1 MKGVS
6 PDGPDAQRPAQRA
19 ARDVPETG
27 ARSYRVA
34 VIEAAPIDALV
45 TVAEQV
51 LPLLRPAHDRAWH
64 AEIGNTLQVM
74 LANTEGTIARLKE
87 LRVPLRKSLG
97 HSFDHETMISLDARC
112 RLAIRIL
119 DSVRVESD
127 LSPQQRLNLS
137 RLLHELPQAALRLSG
152 YGCAVY
158 PAVAVALLA
167 AVGIAALFQQG
178 AVIGSTLETCANYF
192 RACLDA
198 THDGSLADNAE
209 VRATAAANLHYAM
222 EGMPKFGFL
231 GDEQVAGAAPAAA
244 WRASYGIVTGSAEAG
259 YAGRVETEATD
270 RPNPRGWPPFP
281 GFGDSQAS
289 LEPIVAR
296 LNALRVER
304 IAELEEERILR
315 RHCDVLA
322 GLVREID
329 ALLARL

>member
-6 PDGPDAQRPAQRA
+6 ANGPDAQRAQHA
-19 ARDVPETG
+19 ARENPETG
-27 ARSYRVA
+27 PRPYRVP

-45 TVAEQV
+45 KVAEQV
-51 LPLLRPAHDRAWH
+51 LPLLRPPHDQGWH
-64 AEIGNTLQVM
+64 AEIGNTLQLM
-74 LANTEGTIARLKE
+74 LANTEGTIARLQE
-87 LRVPLRKSLG
+87 LRVPLRKSVG

-137 RLLHELPQAALRLSG
+137 RLLHELPQAALRLAG

-192 RACLDA
+192 RACVDPA
-198 THDGSLADNAE
+198 HDGSLADNAE
-209 VRATAAANLHYAM
+209 VRATAVANLHYAM

-231 GDEQVAGAAPAAA
+231 GDEQVAGAAPSAA
-244 WRASYGIVTGSAEAG
+244 WRSSYGIVSGSAEAG
-259 YAGRVETEATD
+259 YTGRVETEVSD
-270 RPNPRGWPPFP
+270 RANPRGWAPFP
-281 GFGDSQAS
+281 GFGDTQAS
-289 LEPIVAR
+289 LDPIIGR
-296 LNALRVER
+296 LSELRVECM
-304 IAELEEERILR
+304 AELEEERILR
-315 RHCDVLA
+315 RHCEVVT